1 MYGGAPRPVP
11 YSYSGNWRVHV
22 MMESPEEYDTSDQI
36 EAVRE
41 WLDSRVPAT
50 STFILRRDE
59 DVTGVSGTG
68 VVADG
73 CIFPPAAGGGVA
85 MRWRGEVNS
94 VCVYKNVREV
104 KRIHGHDGATR
115 VEYVPYYILSQM
127 VDATLQALEEMLS
140 PDAPI
145 HVDSY
150 AVEFARLLAKTFHEI
165 LTQDAPVDD
174 PGKS

>member
-1 MYGGAPRPVP
+1 ML
-11 YSYSGNWRVHV
+11 
-22 MMESPEEYDTSDQI
+22 ESPEEYETNDRI
-36 EAVRE
+36 EAVRA

-59 DVTGVSGTG
+59 DPTGVSGTG

-94 VCVYKNVREV
+94 VNIHKDLRDVR
-104 KRIHGHDGATR
+104 RIHGHDGATR
-115 VEYVPYYILSQM
+115 VEIVPYWVLADM
-127 VDATLQALEEMLS
+127 VEATLTALEELLCE
-140 PDAPI
+140 APV

-165 LTQDAPVDD
+165 LTQDAPIDD
-174 PGKS
+174 PGKR